1 MPSGVHGDVY
11 GDVYGGVYGD
21 PGFEEWQEVYDSV
34 GYATAAMSN
43 PGDLLTDFS
52 DIIDLGTLPEDWWE
66 HVNTNDPTKGRIAK
80 ADGTRLACD
89 WLPGFD
95 RALRRGWVRF
105 RWSGSKPS
113 MGELRVR
120 VFPPREENSAVAP
133 GDYYGQY
140 RAYDEGWAEYW
151 PMYDLDSRIEG
162 GANLF
167 TSGGTG
173 LSAYEKVSG
182 SRRFNGSRQLDRVG
196 FSVPAGAPITYM
208 AWFLATDETRSQ
220 VVAGYGDVS
229 SPLWNWN
236 SLRFRGNQTGKP
248 VRLWTWLDD
257 GVDDEQQ
264 TADFGHDEVDTFRW
278 HHVAA
283 RVKPGDMV
291 GYLDG
296 QEGDSAPTL
305 APETV
310 DRFRFGA
317 TAAQNNFDR
326 LEGAISDGHVH
337 FVDRSSAWIE
347 FEHRQT
353 ADPVAHWSEWEWHGP
368 DWLTR
373 TIRSS
378 LFSAGEKGVIFDLS
392 DRTSVFKDMM
402 MEEPVSQPGDLVS
415 VVLDRSGGGRH
426 AIQGDVTAQPEWH
439 CRVNL
444 LQHTDDFSN
453 DYWPK
458 GGSTWTFG
466 HEDSQGGF
474 TAAYAET
481 PNTGIWARTF
491 IAPSD
496 DIEYSIDVKY
506 GGVGSQNFT
515 FLLRNDSTATNFD
528 ILTFATNT
536 GVNASDTPG
545 WTIKPLG
552 NGWYRISYRRTEGIT
567 RGNQLRIYYGRGGAS
582 TLTAG
587 VFLARPSVCEGRFG
601 HLPYQRVSTPS
612 DYDADPVFPGYL
624 VFDGVDDYLTTFPV
638 DWSDVSD
645 FTAWARYETFNMLGD
660 DLQFLVN
667 MGSTAVPTLYLT
679 AKHTHQAMGLHAGVS
694 GGALTARKTGVNG
707 PTEQFISGR
716 FIADNGSEAE
726 LIHRWN
732 AFHQVVST
740 GPQQSGT
747 FFNEGFTI
755 GRQSNNAI
763 RFFGGKL
770 YSLVL
775 RSGATPIE
783 MMEQVEQ
790 WMLRWRPMEPPRL
803 AAIATG
809 QTAALVD
816 WEHSG
821 ADVTH
826 FLLQRRRKP

>member
-80 ADGTRLACD
+80 EDGTRLACD

-113 MGELRVR
+113 IGELRVR

-151 PMYDLDSRIEG
+151 PLSDLDSRTADGAALVVTGSSTRGNATKVAG
-162 GANLF
+162 GRSFN
-167 TSGGTG
+167 G
-173 LSAYEKVSG
+173 LSH
-182 SRRFNGSRQLDRVG
+182 LDRQG
-196 FSVPAGAPITYM
+196 FSIPGGLPITYM
-208 AWFLATDETRSQ
+208 AWWSTVSHTLSQ
-220 VVAGYGDVS
+220 TIAGYGDVS
-229 SPLWNWN
+229 SELWNWN
-236 SLRFRGNQTGKP
+236 SLRFRGNQAQRP
-248 VRLWTWLDD
+248 ARLSGNLDD
-257 GVDDEQQ
+257 GVSVVFESVN
-264 TADFGHDEVDTFRW
+264 FGHDQIEANRW
-278 HHVAA
+278 HHLAA

-296 QEGDSAPTL
+296 QEGGSVVTTSPDSAN
-305 APETV
+305 V
-310 DRFRFGA
+310 FRIGA
-317 TAAQNNFDR
+317 IAAQNNFDR
-326 LEGAISDGHVH
+326 LSGNVSDVHVH
-337 FVDRSSAWIE
+337 FADRSPAWIE

-353 ADPVAHWSEWEWHGP
+353 ADPVAHWSQWEWHGP

-373 TIRSS
+373 TVRSN
-378 LFSAGEKGVIFDLS
+378 LFSTGEKGVIFDFS

-402 MEEPVSQPGDLVS
+402 MEEPVSQPGDLVA

-458 GGSTWTFG
+458 GGATWTFG

-481 PNTGIWARTF
+481 PNNGIWARTF
-491 IAPSD
+491 SSPSD
-496 DIEYSIDVKY
+496 DIEVAIDVKY
-506 GGVGSQNFT
+506 GGGGGATFS
-515 FLLRNDSTATNFD
+515 FLLRNSTTATNFD
-528 ILTFATNT
+528 VLSFNT
-536 GVNASDTPG
+536 QTGTPSGVPG
-545 WTIKPLG
+545 WKSEPLG
-552 NGWYRISYRRTEGIT
+552 GGWYRLSYRRNQGIT
-567 RGNQLRIYYGRGGAS
+567 RGDTLVFYYGRTS
-582 TLTAG
+582 ISDVTTSIFLCRPTAH
-587 VFLARPSVCEGRFG
+587 EGRF
-601 HLPYQRVSTPS
+601 HDLPYQRVSTPS

-645 FTAWARYETFNMLGD
+645 FTAWARYETFHLSSSE
-660 DLQFLVN
+660 LQFLAN
-667 MGSTAVPTLYLT
+667 MGSTALPSMFLT
-679 AKHTHQAMGLHAGVS
+679 AKHTAHSMGIHGGLSDAMLS
-694 GGALTARKTGVNG
+694 ARKEGLNG
-707 PTEQFISGR
+707 PSEQFVSGR
-716 FIADNGSEAE
+716 FIANNGSHAE
-726 LIHRWN
+726 LMYRWN
-732 AFHQVVST
+732 GSHQST
-740 GPQQSGT
+740 DTRAPQSGSLY
-747 FFNEGFTI
+747 NQGFTI
-755 GRQSNNAI
+755 GKQEGTSMRY
-763 RFFGGKL
+763 FGGKL